1 LRWILGGRLVAVP
14 MRAVGSLEDPQVV
27 PLSPSAVGTSIVEMI
42 ERTLLLPIQV
52 IQPLVPGMQET
63 PSGTISR

>member
-1 LRWILGGRLVAVP
+1 
-14 MRAVGSLEDPQVV
+14 MRAAGSLDDPQVI